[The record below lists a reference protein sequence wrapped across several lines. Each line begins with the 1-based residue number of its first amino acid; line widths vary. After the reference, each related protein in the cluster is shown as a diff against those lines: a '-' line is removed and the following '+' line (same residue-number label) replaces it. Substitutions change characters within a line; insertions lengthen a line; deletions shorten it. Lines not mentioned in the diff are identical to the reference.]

1 MAWGR
6 GQYWSF
12 WGQHQPLPQC
22 DTFCL
27 LGRASYGN
35 KYSVHGK
42 AGNEQGVLW
51 GGVGAGAGERKKNET
66 DKKRYKVRES
76 ATEMEMKTGRDK

>member
-12 WGQHQPLPQC
+12 WGQHQPLPLC
-22 DTFCL
+22 ETL
-27 LGRASYGN
+27 LPPREGKLWD
-35 KYSVHGK
+35 KYSAHGK
-42 AGNEQGVLW
+42 AGNEQGVLGEW
-51 GGVGAGAGERKKNET
+51 GWMQGREKNET

-76 ATEMEMKTGRDK
+76 ATEMEMETRRDK